1 MKVISTND
9 SQLLMH
15 LKVSNQHLHCAT
27 LMVILCMLHYEDKI
41 KFLEAHLDMDI
52 KNLGMTLDKSKC

>member
-1 MKVISTND
+1 
-9 SQLLMH
+9 
-15 LKVSNQHLHCAT
+15 
-27 LMVILCMLHYEDKI
+27 MVILCMLHYEDKI